1 MVKGISYKTNALHVM
16 VLEFGAF
23 GKFLPN
29 EEHSIGQPSRDN
41 GSGFRESSPSEL
53 GLLEQILDDRFCL
66 YVADSFENSKI
77 HLIVQ
82 ELLGCQPLFHQWPY
96 HRLPHEIFLS
106 ADTNLQEEKSA
117 HGRC

>member
-1 MVKGISYKTNALHVM
+1 M
-16 VLEFGAF
+16 VLVFGAF

-41 GSGFRESSPSEL
+41 ASGFRESSTSEL
-53 GLLEQILDDRFCL
+53 GLLGQFLDDRFCL
-66 YVADSFENSKI
+66 YDADSFENSKI

-82 ELLGCQPLFHQWPY
+82 ELLGFQPLSHQWPY
-96 HRLPHEIFLS
+96 PHLPHEIFLS

-117 HGRC
+117 HDRC